1 MQQHRLEKGHYIRAL
16 CLIGLDDIVREA
28 GGDLVAAM
36 IEVGLDPAALRDVD
50 RLVSFRAY
58 IALLEKCAA
67 DFGLTNLGLDWS
79 ARMGPTYP
87 NTGPILA
94 LSHFSRTGRE
104 WLAEVQVYW
113 AYHTNAFSFEVLEDV
128 EPGISAFR
136 EANNFVGAK
145 SRQYTENV
153 IANMTAIAKL
163 GLGCPDE
170 APLAVRFSH
179 GRPRDISQHE
189 ALFRCPVEF
198 ECEHDEILFRTE
210 LLSNRIGGALSPIR
224 PLVRRYVQSRIDRM
238 EFYDVGVAT
247 NVALTLT
254 SLIGTRKTDLASIA
268 DAMEVSPKKLQRLL
282 AAEGTSFSVVAEAV
296 REKLA
301 REFLSQPAPQ
311 VGQVA
316 GFLGYSGNA
325 AFTLAFRKW
334 TGVSPL
340 QWRKSQE
347 RQD

>member
-28 GGDLVAAM
+28 GGDLAAAM
-36 IEVGLDPAALRDVD
+36 TEVGLDPAALHNVD
-50 RLVSFRAY
+50 RIVSFRAF
-58 IALLEKCAA
+58 IALMEKCAA
-67 DFGLTNLGLDWS
+67 DFGIPNLGLEWS
-79 ARMGPTYP
+79 CRMGPTYA
-87 NTGPILA
+87 NTGPVLA
-94 LSHFSRTGRE
+94 LSHFSRSGRD
-104 WLAEVQVYW
+104 WLAQVQDYW
-113 AYHTNAFSFEVLEDV
+113 AYHTNATSFEVIE
-128 EPGISAFR
+128 EIAPGVSSFR
-136 EANNFVGAK
+136 EKNYFLGVK
-145 SRQYTENV
+145 SRQYSENM
-153 IANMTAIAKL
+153 IANMAAIAKL

-170 APLAVRFSH
+170 NAIEIRFSH
-179 GRPRDISQHE
+179 GRPRDISRHV
-189 ALFRCPVEF
+189 ALFQCPVEF
-198 ECEHDEILFRTE
+198 ECEHDEVLFRTD
-210 LLSNRIGGALSPIR
+210 LLSNRIGGILSPIR

-254 SLIGTRKTDLASIA
+254 SLIGTRRTDLASIA

-282 AAEGTSFSVVAEAV
+282 AAEGSSFSDVAESV
-296 REKLA
+296 RERLA
-301 REFLSQPAPQ
+301 REFLAQPAPQ
-311 VGQVA
+311 IGQIA

-334 TGVSPL
+334 TGISPL

>member
-28 GGDLVAAM
+28 GGDLAAAM
-36 IEVGLDPAALRDVD
+36 SEVGLDPAALRDVD
-50 RLVSFRAY
+50 RIVSFRAF
-58 IALLEKCAA
+58 IALMEKCAA
-67 DFGLTNLGLDWS
+67 DFGLINLGLEWS
-79 ARMGPTYP
+79 RRLGPTYA
-87 NTGPILA
+87 NTGPVLV
-94 LSHFSRTGRE
+94 LSHFSRSGRD
-104 WLAEVQVYW
+104 WLAQVQDYW
-113 AYHTNAFSFEVLEDV
+113 AYHTNATSFEVFEEV
-128 EPGISAFR
+128 APGISAFR
-136 EANNFVGAK
+136 EKNYFLGVK
-145 SRQYTENV
+145 SRQYSENM
-153 IANMTAIAKL
+153 IANMAAIAKL

-170 APLAVRFSH
+170 NAIEIRFSH

-189 ALFRCPVEF
+189 AIFQCPVEF
-198 ECEHDEILFRTE
+198 ECEHDEILFRTA
-210 LLSNRIGGALSPIR
+210 LLSNRTGGVLSPIR
-224 PLVRRYVQSRIDRM
+224 PLVRRYVQSQIDRM

-282 AAEGTSFSVVAEAV
+282 AAEGTSFSEVAETV